1 MTELIRIVNLTQLN
15 ESSFKRRCVG
25 CLVVTH
31 DHKIL
36 LQQRPENWRT
46 HPGCLSTF
54 GGEIEPGETPME
66 ALVRELHEELGAKV
80 MTSDLISLGAI
91 TEAITNYSELI
102 YLYFWHDKH
111 GTITGCYECEAKYYD
126 TVDEIYYH
134 SKLMDDVRWLLTECQ
149 NRRLLITTQIARAL
163 IVEQFPQFAHLPIRS
178 VDHGGNDNRTFHLG
192 SEMSIRLPS
201 AEGYERQVLKEQ
213 TWLPKIAPYLP
224 LPIPQP
230 VAMGMPSKIYPWN
243 WSIYKWLEG
252 ESANSLELRD
262 EHLETIALQLAQFLN
277 EFHKFDAAG
286 APAPGLHNWWRAAHT
301 SVYNAETK
309 SLIEE
314 LKDFIDV
321 AQARKLWQ
329 RAISSKWDRDPV
341 WVHGDVASG
350 NLLVKDN
357 RLAAVIDFGCMGIG
371 DPACD
376 LTIAWTFFRGKSREI
391 FKANMDLDE
400 ETWARARG
408 WAMWKALYEIS
419 VLEDKSGPALAKQ
432 QQIIDAVIKENKS
445 NPPEIRGEQ

>member
-1 MTELIRIVNLTQLN
+1 MRLVDLTQDS
-15 ESSFKRRCVG
+15 EEKFARRYVG
-25 CLVVTH
+25 CLVLTQ

-36 LQQRPENWRT
+36 LQLRSDHWRT

-54 GGEIEPGETPME
+54 GGEIEPGETPTE

-80 MTSDLISLGAI
+80 IPTDVISLGTI
-91 TEAITNYSELI
+91 IEAITNYSELI

-111 GTITGCYECEAKYYD
+111 STITGCYECEAKYYD
-126 TVDEIYYH
+126 TVDEIYSH
-134 SKLMDDVRWLLTECQ
+134 PKLMDDVRWLLKECQ
-149 NRRLLITTQIARAL
+149 NRGLLITTQIATAL
-163 IVEQFPQFAHLPIRS
+163 IAEQFPQFAHLPIS
-178 VDHGGNDNRTFHLG
+178 PVEHGGNDNRTFHLG

-201 AEGYERQVLKEQ
+201 SEEYVRQVQKEQ
-213 TWLPKIAPYLP
+213 TWLSKIAPHLP

-230 VAMGMPSKIYPWN
+230 IALGLPSEIYPWN

-262 EHLETIALQLAQFLN
+262 EHLETIAIQLAQFLN
-277 EFHKFDAAG
+277 EFHNFDAAG

-301 SVYNAETK
+301 SVYDAETRL
-309 SLIEE
+309 LIEK
-314 LKDFIDV
+314 LKDFVNVDN
-321 AQARKLWQ
+321 ARSLWQ
-329 RAISSKWDRDPV
+329 RAISSKWNRDPV

-357 RLAAVIDFGCMGIG
+357 KLAAVIDFGCMGIG

-376 LTIAWTFFRGKSREI
+376 LTIVWTFFRGKSRET
-391 FKANMDLDE
+391 FRANMHLDE

-419 VLEDKSGPALAKQ
+419 VLEDKSGAALMKH
-432 QQIIDAVIKENKS
+432 QQIIDAVLEEDKLGSPKT
-445 NPPEIRGEQ
+445 RGEQ